1 MFSSVFHSHKM
12 RLLDLS
18 GPFTDQNDKFPSE
31 ELQPNMFLD
40 ERLDICSR
48 ALLNNL

>member
-18 GPFTDQNDKFPSE
+18 GPLTYESVNKQYFVLVPS
-31 ELQPNMFLD
+31 
-40 ERLDICSR
+40 RLIKRFS
-48 ALLNNL
+48 NFVPV